1 MAGGKYGKYVRPM
14 RLRAELIYPSF
25 RGKIA
30 DMPLVYDQKCLPE
43 APVYVE
49 TYHAYAPGAGVMS
62 PCHLAPLVDG
72 APVEAQ
78 REVGQHAHNDFDEI
92 YFFYGTDPT
101 DNTRLG
107 GQVEMWLG
115 SGKEAEKFVMRD
127 PTAVYVPKAT
137 PHNPWIVTKVDDP
150 KHPIMVTSVALTKQY
165 SLAPGAATEYPYPPA
180 FSADLIG
187 VPQPGAGKYAPLV
200 NRLTL
205 SQDIY
210 ISFLMGRVCVPSLM
224 FDDKVCRA
232 PLWAEFFLI
241 YAGGTGIGVPTLAD
255 IAKADGMSHWDFTK
269 GMQHSQA
276 YDEVFLYL
284 PTDPHDTL
292 SLGGEAVEY
301 LHDEGHSMTEPSAVY
316 VPSKVVHNPSYF
328 RKVDRPYYLIVLAL
342 TDNAKFHEGE
352 FAPLPAPATFEF

>member
-1 MAGGKYGKYVRPM
+1 MTGGRYARNVQPL
-14 RLRAELIYPSF
+14 RLRTELIYPSF
-25 RGKIA
+25 RGRIA
-30 DMPLVYDQKCLPE
+30 DFPLVYDRACHPD
-43 APVYVE
+43 APVCIE
-49 TYHAYAPGAGVMS
+49 TYHAYAPGTGVMAPS
-62 PCHLAPLVDG
+62 PLAPVVDG
-72 APVEAQ
+72 RPAEAL
-78 REVGQHAHNDFDEI
+78 RRVGQHAHEDFDEV

-115 SGKEAEKFVMRD
+115 SGAEAEKFVMRD
-127 PTAVYVPKAT
+127 PTAVYVPKGLA
-137 PHNPWIVTKVDDP
+137 HNPWIVTTVNDP
-150 KHPIMVTSVALTKQY
+150 RRPIMITSVALTAGY
-165 SLAPGAATEYPYPPA
+165 SPEPGAVTSYPYPPA
-180 FSADLIG
+180 FSPDLVG
-187 VPQPGAGKYAPLV
+187 VPQPGPGRYASYV

-255 IAKADGMSHWDFTK
+255 IAKADAMSHWDFTK
-269 GMQHSQA
+269 GMQHHQA

-292 SLGGEAVEY
+292 NLGGEAVEY
-301 LHDEGHSMTEPSAVY
+301 LEDEGYSMTVPSAVY
-316 VPSKVVHNPSYF
+316 VPSGVLHNPSYF
-328 RKVDRPYYLIVLAL
+328 KRVDRPYYLIVLAL
-342 TDNAKFHEGE
+342 TDNARFHEGE
-352 FAPLPAPATFEF
+352 FQPVPAPETFRF